1 MRLEAGN
8 RKWAV
13 RVGNETGS
21 EDRKRGLEAGNW
33 KRRPETRLGSRKREA
48 KTGNEAWKPETG
60 SEDRKREVKSG
71 KSR

>member
-1 MRLEAGN
+1 MEAGN

-21 EDRKRGLEAGNW
+21 W
-33 KRRPETRLGSRKREA
+33 KREA

-60 SEDRKREVKSG
+60 SEDRKRGLEAGNGKRRPETRLGSRKREVKIGNG
-71 KSR
+71 K